1 MQEKEIVND
10 IVTMLKGSLNSYTTM
25 ISEASSEE
33 LRQTLLQ
40 LRNSCEESQKQFA
53 GIAMQKGYYQPAPP
67 ASPEDIQ
74 QVKNQFQ

>member
-10 IVTMLKGSLNSYTTM
+10 IVTMLKGSLNTYTTM

-53 GIAMQKGYYQPAPP
+53 NIAMQKGYYQAAPP
-67 ASPEDIQ
+67 ASQEDIQ
-74 QVKNQFQ
+74 QVKNQVQ